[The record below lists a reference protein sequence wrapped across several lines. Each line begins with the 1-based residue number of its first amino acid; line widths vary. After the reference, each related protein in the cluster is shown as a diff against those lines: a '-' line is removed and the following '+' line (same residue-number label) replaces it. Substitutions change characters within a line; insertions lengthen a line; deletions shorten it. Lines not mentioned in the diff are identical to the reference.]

1 MTRSETSVRAVTA
14 ESAPLA
20 PLRGAKVQQLSHMW
34 TACGKHGQTLW
45 RKLWTRRWTKTLVP
59 SSEGADDAPVRIE
72 EDGVA
77 NDKIAQVAIDFIAFC
92 FERRGAD
99 WPVLYD
105 EMCYVASKR
114 LYRGL
119 GYEELKEAGLDFT
132 LAGLARTSRLTNE
145 VTRRMRQGALAA
157 T

>member
-1 MTRSETSVRAVTA
+1 MN
-14 ESAPLA
+14 
-20 PLRGAKVQQLSHMW
+20 
-34 TACGKHGQTLW
+34 
-45 RKLWTRRWTKTLVP
+45 LWTKRWMKSLAASLV
-59 SSEGADDAPVRIE
+59 GADDASCRIWGGDE
-72 EDGVA
+72 LPDQTV
-77 NDKIAQVAIDFIAFC
+77 AQVAIDFIAFC
-92 FERRGAD
+92 FERKGAD

-105 EMCYVASKR
+105 EMCFVASKR

-145 VTRRMRQGALAA
+145 VTKRMRQGMLAA